1 MDLFDILWLVI
12 CIGLPVIS
20 GIAASAEKK
29 KKAQGRPVVT
39 QEPEEKDLP
48 SWMEILTGQPME
60 AESVDEVPEEQMV
73 VEEVVPAA
81 ENKLEAKPAV
91 VAIPAKKHC
100 SDAIADGAIGE
111 AEPKKRIDKERIDPE
126 KLVVYTAIMN
136 PKFNEY

>member
-1 MDLFDILWLVI
+1 MDLFDILWLVV
-12 CIGLPVIS
+12 CLGLPVIS
-20 GIAASAEKK
+20 GIAAAAEKK

-39 QEPEEKDLP
+39 QEPEENDLP

-60 AESVDEVPEEQMV
+60 AESVDEVPEEQTV
-73 VEEVVPAA
+73 VEEVMPAA
-81 ENKLEAKPAV
+81 DKKIEPKPAV
-91 VAIPAKKHC
+91 AVPAKTHC

>member
-1 MDLFDILWLVI
+1 MDLFDILWLVV
-12 CIGLPVIS
+12 CLGLPVIS

-39 QEPEEKDLP
+39 QKPEENDLP

-60 AESVDEVPEEQMV
+60 AESVDEVPEEQEV
-73 VEEVVPAA
+73 VNEVVPAVDKKI
-81 ENKLEAKPAV
+81 EPKPAV
-91 VAIPAKKHC
+91 AAPAKSHC
-100 SDAIADGAIGE
+100 SEAIADGAIGE

>member
-39 QEPEEKDLP
+39 QEPEENDLP

-60 AESVDEVPEEQMV
+60 AGPVDEVPEEPTV

-81 ENKLEAKPAV
+81 GKTLETKPAV
-91 VAIPAKKHC
+91 AAPAKSHC
-100 SDAIADGAIGE
+100 SDAIADGAIGGV
-111 AEPKKRIDKERIDPE
+111 EPKKRIDKERIDPE

>member
-29 KKAQGRPVVT
+29 KKAQGRP
-39 QEPEEKDLP
+39 
-48 SWMEILTGQPME
+48 ME
-60 AESVDEVPEEQMV
+60 AESVDEAPEEQTV
-73 VEEVVPAA
+73 VEEVMPAADKKIEPEPAVAVPA
-81 ENKLEAKPAV
+81 KS
-91 VAIPAKKHC
+91 HC

>member
-1 MDLFDILWLVI
+1 MDLFDILWLVV
-12 CIGLPVIS
+12 CLGLPVIS
-20 GIAASAEKK
+20 GIAAAAEKK
-29 KKAQGRPVVT
+29 KKAQQGRPVVT
-39 QEPEEKDLP
+39 QEPEENDLP

-60 AESVDEVPEEQMV
+60 AGSVDEVPEEQTV

-81 ENKLEAKPAV
+81 GKTLETKPAV
-91 VAIPAKKHC
+91 AAPAKSHC

>member
-1 MDLFDILWLVI
+1 MDLFDILWLVV
-12 CIGLPVIS
+12 CLGLPVIS
-20 GIAASAEKK
+20 GIAAAAEKK
-29 KKAQGRPVVT
+29 KKVQGRPVVT
-39 QEPEEKDLP
+39 QEPEENDLP
-48 SWMEILTGQPME
+48 SWVEILTGQPME
-60 AESVDEVPEEQMV
+60 AESVDEVPEEQTV

-81 ENKLEAKPAV
+81 GKTLETKPAV
-91 VAIPAKKHC
+91 AAPAKNYC

>member
-1 MDLFDILWLVI
+1 MDLFDILWLVV
-12 CIGLPVIS
+12 CLGLPVIS
-20 GIAASAEKK
+20 GIAAAAEKK
-29 KKAQGRPVVT
+29 KKAQQGRPVVT
-39 QEPEEKDLP
+39 QEPEENDLP

-60 AESVDEVPEEQMV
+60 AESVDEVPEEQTA

-81 ENKLEAKPAV
+81 DKKIEPKPAV
-91 VAIPAKKHC
+91 AAPAKNHC

>member
-1 MDLFDILWLVI
+1 MDLFDILWLVV
-12 CIGLPVIS
+12 CLGLPVIS

-39 QEPEEKDLP
+39 QEPEEDNLP

-60 AESVDEVPEEQMV
+60 AGPVDEVPEEQTI
-73 VEEVVPAA
+73 VEEVVPAVG
-81 ENKLEAKPAV
+81 NKLETKPAV
-91 VAIPAKKHC
+91 AVPAKSHY
-100 SDAIADGAIGE
+100 SDAIADGAIGG

>member
-29 KKAQGRPVVT
+29 KKAQG
-39 QEPEEKDLP
+39 
-48 SWMEILTGQPME
+48 QPME
-60 AESVDEVPEEQMV
+60 AGPVDEVPEEQTV
-73 VEEVVPAA
+73 VEEVMPAA
-81 ENKLEAKPAV
+81 DKKIEPKPT
-91 VAIPAKKHC
+91 VAAPVKTHC
-100 SDAIADGAIGE
+100 SDAIADGAIGGT
-111 AEPKKRIDKERIDPE
+111 EPEKRIDKERIDPE

>member
-39 QEPEEKDLP
+39 QEPEENDLP

-60 AESVDEVPEEQMV
+60 AGPVDEVPEEQTV
-73 VEEVVPAA
+73 VEEVPPAA
-81 ENKLEAKPAV
+81 GKTLETKPAV
-91 VAIPAKKHC
+91 TVPAKSHC
-100 SDAIADGAIGE
+100 SEAIADGAIGGV
-111 AEPKKRIDKERIDPE
+111 EPEKRIDKERIDPE

>member
-1 MDLFDILWLVI
+1 MDLFDILWLVV
-12 CIGLPVIS
+12 CLGLPVIS
-20 GIAASAEKK
+20 GIAAAAEKK

-39 QEPEEKDLP
+39 QEHEENDLP

-60 AESVDEVPEEQMV
+60 AGPVDEVPEEQAV

-81 ENKLEAKPAV
+81 GKTHETKPAV
-91 VAIPAKKHC
+91 AAPAKTHC
-100 SDAIADGAIGE
+100 SDAIADGSIGG

>member
-39 QEPEEKDLP
+39 QEPEENDLP

-60 AESVDEVPEEQMV
+60 AGPVDEVPEKQTV
-73 VEEVVPAA
+73 VEEVEPASG
-81 ENKLEAKPAV
+81 NKLETKPAV
-91 VAIPAKKHC
+91 TVPAKSHC
-100 SDAIADGAIGE
+100 SEAIADGAIGE
-111 AEPKKRIDKERIDPE
+111 AEPEKRIDKERIDPE

>member
-1 MDLFDILWLVI
+1 MDLFDILWLVV
-12 CIGLPVIS
+12 CLGLPVIF

-39 QEPEEKDLP
+39 QEPEENDLP
-48 SWMEILTGQPME
+48 SWMEILTGQPVE
-60 AESVDEVPEEQMV
+60 AGPVDEVPEEQTV

-81 ENKLEAKPAV
+81 GKTLETKPAV
-91 VAIPAKKHC
+91 AVPAKTHC
-100 SDAIADGAIGE
+100 SDAIADGAIGG

>member
-1 MDLFDILWLVI
+1 MDLFDILWLVV
-12 CIGLPVIS
+12 CLGLPVIS

-39 QEPEEKDLP
+39 QEPEENDLP

-60 AESVDEVPEEQMV
+60 AESVDEVPEEQTV
-73 VEEVVPAA
+73 VEEVEPAA
-81 ENKLEAKPAV
+81 GNKLETEPAV
-91 VAIPAKKHC
+91 AAPAKSHC

>member
-1 MDLFDILWLVI
+1 MDLFDILWLVV
-12 CIGLPVIS
+12 CLGLPVIS

-39 QEPEEKDLP
+39 QEPEGNDLP

-60 AESVDEVPEEQMV
+60 AESVDEVPEEQTV

-81 ENKLEAKPAV
+81 GKTLETKPAV
-91 VAIPAKKHC
+91 AVPAKNHC
-100 SDAIADGAIGE
+100 SGSIADGAIGG
-111 AEPKKRIDKERIDPE
+111 AEPEKRIDKERIDPE

>member
-39 QEPEEKDLP
+39 QEPEENDLP

-60 AESVDEVPEEQMV
+60 AGPVDKVPEEQTV

-81 ENKLEAKPAV
+81 GKTLETKPAV
-91 VAIPAKKHC
+91 AVPAKSHC
-100 SDAIADGAIGE
+100 SEAIADGAIGE
-111 AEPKKRIDKERIDPE
+111 AEPEKRIDKERIDPE

>member
-39 QEPEEKDLP
+39 QEPEENDLP

-60 AESVDEVPEEQMV
+60 AESVDEVPEEQTV
-73 VEEVVPAA
+73 VEEVEPAA
-81 ENKLEAKPAV
+81 GKTLETKPAV
-91 VAIPAKKHC
+91 AAPAKSHC

-111 AEPKKRIDKERIDPE
+111 AEPKKRSDKERIDPE
-126 KLVVYTAIMN
+126 KLVIYTAIMN

>member
-1 MDLFDILWLVI
+1 MDLFDIIWLVI

-29 KKAQGRPVVT
+29 KKAQGRPVV
-39 QEPEEKDLP
+39 
-48 SWMEILTGQPME
+48 
-60 AESVDEVPEEQMV
+60 
-73 VEEVVPAA
+73 EEVMPAA
-81 ENKLEAKPAV
+81 GNKLETEPAV
-91 VAIPAKKHC
+91 AAPAKSHC

>member
-1 MDLFDILWLVI
+1 MDLFDILWLVV
-12 CIGLPVIS
+12 CLGLPVIS

-39 QEPEEKDLP
+39 QEPEENDLP

-60 AESVDEVPEEQMV
+60 AESVDEVPEEQTV

-81 ENKLEAKPAV
+81 GNKLETKPAV
-91 VAIPAKKHC
+91 TAPAKSHC

-111 AEPKKRIDKERIDPE
+111 AEPKKRIDKERIEPE

>member
-1 MDLFDILWLVI
+1 MDLFDILWLVV
-12 CIGLPVIS
+12 CLGLPVIS

-29 KKAQGRPVVT
+29 KKAQGRPVVEEVMPAANKKI
-39 QEPEEKDLP
+39 EPE
-48 SWMEILTGQPME
+48 
-60 AESVDEVPEEQMV
+60 
-73 VEEVVPAA
+73 
-81 ENKLEAKPAV
+81 PAV
-91 VAIPAKKHC
+91 AAPAKSHC

>member
-1 MDLFDILWLVI
+1 MDLFDILWLVV
-12 CIGLPVIS
+12 CLGLPVIS

-39 QEPEEKDLP
+39 QEPEGNDLP

-60 AESVDEVPEEQMV
+60 AESVDEVPEEQTV

-81 ENKLEAKPAV
+81 GKTLETKPTVAV
-91 VAIPAKKHC
+91 PAKNHC
-100 SDAIADGAIGE
+100 SDAIADGAIGG
-111 AEPKKRIDKERIDPE
+111 AEPEKRIDKERIDPE

>member
-39 QEPEEKDLP
+39 QEPEEDDLP

-60 AESVDEVPEEQMV
+60 AESVDEVPEEQTV

-81 ENKLEAKPAV
+81 GNKLETKPAV
-91 VAIPAKKHC
+91 AAPVKAHC
-100 SDAIADGAIGE
+100 SDVIADGAIGE
-111 AEPKKRIDKERIDPE
+111 AEPEKRIDKERIDPE

>member
-1 MDLFDILWLVI
+1 MDLFDILWLVV
-12 CIGLPVIS
+12 CLGLPVIS

-29 KKAQGRPVVT
+29 KKAQGRP
-39 QEPEEKDLP
+39 
-48 SWMEILTGQPME
+48 ME
-60 AESVDEVPEEQMV
+60 AESVDEAPEEQTV

-81 ENKLEAKPAV
+81 DKKIEPKPAV
-91 VAIPAKKHC
+91 AAPAKSHC
-100 SDAIADGAIGE
+100 SDAIADSAIGE

>member
-1 MDLFDILWLVI
+1 MDLFDILWLAI

-39 QEPEEKDLP
+39 QEPEEDNLP

-60 AESVDEVPEEQMV
+60 AGPVDEVPEEQTV

-81 ENKLEAKPAV
+81 GKTLETKPAV
-91 VAIPAKKHC
+91 AVPAKSHC
-100 SDAIADGAIGE
+100 SEAIADGAIGG
-111 AEPKKRIDKERIDPE
+111 AEPEKRIDKERIDPE

>member
-39 QEPEEKDLP
+39 QEPEENDLP
-48 SWMEILTGQPME
+48 SWMEILTGQQME
-60 AESVDEVPEEQMV
+60 AESVDEVPEKQTV
-73 VEEVVPAA
+73 VEEVEPAA
-81 ENKLEAKPAV
+81 GKTLETKPAV
-91 VAIPAKKHC
+91 AVPAKSRC
-100 SDAIADGAIGE
+100 SYAIADGAIGG
-111 AEPKKRIDKERIDPE
+111 AEPEKRIDKERIDPE

>member
-29 KKAQGRPVVT
+29 KKAQGRPIVT
-39 QEPEEKDLP
+39 QEPEENDLP

-60 AESVDEVPEEQMV
+60 AESVDEVPEEHTV

-81 ENKLEAKPAV
+81 GKTLETKPV
-91 VAIPAKKHC
+91 VAAPAKSHC
-100 SDAIADGAIGE
+100 SEAIADGAIGGAE
-111 AEPKKRIDKERIDPE
+111 AEKRIDKERIDPE

>member
-12 CIGLPVIS
+12 CLGLPVIS

-39 QEPEEKDLP
+39 QEPEEDNLP

-60 AESVDEVPEEQMV
+60 AESVDEVPEEQAV

-81 ENKLEAKPAV
+81 GNKLETKPAV
-91 VAIPAKKHC
+91 AVPAKTHC

-111 AEPKKRIDKERIDPE
+111 AEPKKRIDKEHIDPE

>member
-1 MDLFDILWLVI
+1 MDLFDILWLVV
-12 CIGLPVIS
+12 CLGLPVIS

-39 QEPEEKDLP
+39 QEPEEDDLP

-60 AESVDEVPEEQMV
+60 AGSVDEAPEEQTV
-73 VEEVVPAA
+73 VEEVMPAA
-81 ENKLEAKPAV
+81 DKKIEPKPAV
-91 VAIPAKKHC
+91 AAPAKSHC
-100 SDAIADGAIGE
+100 SDAIADGAIGG

>member
-1 MDLFDILWLVI
+1 MDLFDILWLVV
-12 CIGLPVIS
+12 CLGLPVIS

-39 QEPEEKDLP
+39 QEPEENDLP

-60 AESVDEVPEEQMV
+60 AESVDEAPEEQTA

-81 ENKLEAKPAV
+81 GNKLETEPAV
-91 VAIPAKKHC
+91 AAPAKSHC

-111 AEPKKRIDKERIDPE
+111 AEPKKRIDKERIDLE

>member
-1 MDLFDILWLVI
+1 MDLFDILWLVV
-12 CIGLPVIS
+12 CLGLPVIS

-39 QEPEEKDLP
+39 QEPEENDLP
-48 SWMEILTGQPME
+48 SWMEVLTGQPVE
-60 AESVDEVPEEQMV
+60 AGPVDEVPEEQTV

-81 ENKLEAKPAV
+81 GKTLETKPAV
-91 VAIPAKKHC
+91 AVPAKSHC
-100 SDAIADGAIGE
+100 SDAIADGAIGG
-111 AEPKKRIDKERIDPE
+111 AEPEKRIDKECIDPE

>member
-39 QEPEEKDLP
+39 QEPEENDLP

-60 AESVDEVPEEQMV
+60 AGPVDEVPEEQTI
-73 VEEVVPAA
+73 VEEVGPAA
-81 ENKLEAKPAV
+81 GNKLETKPAV
-91 VAIPAKKHC
+91 AVPAKSHC
-100 SDAIADGAIGE
+100 SDAIADGAIGG